1 MIIEKDKK
9 TRPRKTKGIKP
20 EKTIRGRIFSSK
32 DINLIKR
39 IVKNKYALGRTK
51 ISLEVCNVLNWVQ
64 PNGWPKDRACRDVLI
79 YLEKN
84 DFIKLPP
91 QKTKRTYKKRTST
104 NNTHFI
110 KVDATPISSLDFSSL
125 KLIQVKGCKDEK
137 LWNWLVNKYHYLGFN
152 VFVGRSLKYLVSS
165 NDKIIGAI
173 GWCDPAWSVSAR
185 DIILQKAGF
194 DKICSRRQ
202 GINNGRFLILPW
214 VTVPNM
220 ASYILALATKTIL
233 IDWSKYYS
241 VIPLYLETFVDPTR
255 YYGTCYKAANWLKLG
270 STKGFKKIGS
280 NYINNETPKIYFIY
294 PLNNVL
300 RRQIINLLGEE
311 ENGLYISGTH

>member
-1 MIIEKDKK
+1 
-9 TRPRKTKGIKP
+9 
-20 EKTIRGRIFSSK
+20 
-32 DINLIKR
+32 
-39 IVKNKYALGRTK
+39 
-51 ISLEVCNVLNWVQ
+51 
-64 PNGWPKDRACRDVLI
+64 
-79 YLEKN
+79 
-84 DFIKLPP
+84 
-91 QKTKRTYKKRTST
+91 
-104 NNTHFI
+104 
-110 KVDATPISSLDFSSL
+110 
-125 KLIQVKGCKDEK
+125 
-137 LWNWLVNKYHYLGFN
+137 
-152 VFVGRSLKYLVSS
+152 
-165 NDKIIGAI
+165 
-173 GWCDPAWSVSAR
+173 
-185 DIILQKAGF
+185 
-194 DKICSRRQ
+194 
-202 GINNGRFLILPW
+202 
-214 VTVPNM
+214 M